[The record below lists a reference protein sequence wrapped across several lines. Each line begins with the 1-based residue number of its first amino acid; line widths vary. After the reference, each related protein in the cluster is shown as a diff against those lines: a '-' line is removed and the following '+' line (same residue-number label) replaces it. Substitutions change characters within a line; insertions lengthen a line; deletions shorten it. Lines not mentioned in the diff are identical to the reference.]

1 MRWWERSVGGP
12 ARGRIIALL
21 RRRQQSVEELAA
33 ELGVTDNAV
42 RAQLQ
47 ALERDGIVR
56 QAGIRHTGVV
66 GKPPT
71 TFEIAPAAEKLLST
85 AYAPMLRT
93 LVTAL
98 EHRMPKSDLEDLFRE
113 VGRRLAAENGVT
125 AAGAPAS
132 PQEMETRVR
141 AAADFLAALG
151 GELEIERAN
160 DGYTLRGFACPL
172 SDAVCAQPNVCHAV
186 EELVSQM
193 VGAPVHECCERNG
206 KAKCRF
212 EVKAAA
218 SR

>member
-21 RRRQQSVEELAA
+21 RRREQSVEELAA
-33 ELGVTDNAV
+33 ELGVTDNAI

-56 QAGIRHTGVV
+56 QAGIRRAGVV

-85 AYAPMLRT
+85 AYAPVLRA
-93 LVTAL
+93 LVVAL
-98 EHRMPKSDLEDLFRE
+98 EHRMAKAELDGLFRE

-125 AAGAPAS
+125 AGGVPDS
-132 PQEMETRVR
+132 PQELEKRVR
-141 AAADFLAALG
+141 AAAELLGALG
-151 GELEIERAN
+151 GELEIERAT
-160 DGYTLRGFACPL
+160 DGYMLRGFACPL

-193 VGAPVHECCERNG
+193 VGVPVRECCERDG
-206 KAKCRF
+206 KARCRF
-212 EVKAAA
+212 EVRALK
-218 SR
+218 